1 MIKLKK
7 IRKKANNNLS
17 TGRKIKMSMN
27 RRNFLRTTATATLAA
42 PALINQAFAGSHGP
56 IKFVSILDQSGGL
69 DIYGKPMVDATK
81 MAIDEMNESGG
92 LLGREIELKI
102 YDPQSSIQFY
112 TQFATQAAAGDKA
125 DVVHAGI
132 TSASREA
139 IRPTLSRYETLYFY
153 NTLYE
158 GGVCDM
164 NNFCTGSTPAQT
176 VEKLVPY
183 AMKKWGKKV
192 YIVAADYNY
201 GHITAEW
208 VQKYVRDNGGDPIEV
223 EFFPLDVTNFGQ
235 TIKKIQASKADM
247 VMSALVGGAH
257 VSFYRQYAA
266 AGMNKSVPV
275 ASTTFGV
282 GNEHKLISAEEGDGM
297 ICAYSYF
304 EEIDSVANKDF
315 VARFKARMGDG
326 APALNE
332 LAARSYEAAFIW
344 AEAVKAAGTADRMP
358 VIEALR
364 SGIAYDG
371 PSGRVDIEPKT
382 NHLNQNVYLAE
393 LKDQSF
399 NIVESYQSQPPT
411 DTLMVCDL
419 VANPDQSVF
428 KFENGLKA
436 AGIDI

>member
-1 MIKLKK
+1 M
-7 IRKKANNNLS
+7 A
-17 TGRKIKMSMN
+17 T
-27 RRNFLRTTATATLAA
+27 RRQFIAGAA
-42 PALINQAFAGSHGP
+42 ASAVAFPAIIQSARASDN

-69 DIYGKPMVDATK
+69 DIYGKPMVDATR
-81 MAIDEMNESGG
+81 MAIDEINAAGG
-92 LLGREIELKI
+92 LLGKQIDLKV
-102 YDPQSSIQFY
+102 YDPQSTIQFY

-125 DVVHAGI
+125 NVVHAGI

-139 IRPTLSRYETLYFY
+139 IRPTFSRFRTLYFY

-164 NNFCTGSTPAQT
+164 NCFCTGSTPAQT
-176 VEKLVPY
+176 VEKLVPHV
-183 AMKKWGKKV
+183 MNKWGKKV

-201 GHITAEW
+201 GQITAQW
-208 VQKYVRDNGGDPIEV
+208 VQKYVRDNGGEAV
-223 EFFPLDVTNFGQ
+223 ETEFFPLDVTNFGP
-235 TIKKIQASKADM
+235 TIKKIQAAKPDL

-266 AGMNKSVPV
+266 AGMNKDVPI

-304 EEIDSVANKDF
+304 EEVDSPANKDF
-315 VARFKARMGDG
+315 VARFKKRLGDK

-332 LAARSYEAAFIW
+332 LAARSYEAANIW
-344 AEAVKAAGTADRMP
+344 AEAVKQAGTVDREP

-364 SGIAYDG
+364 SGVGYDG
-371 PSGRVDIEPKT
+371 PSGRVSIEPKT
-382 NHLNQNVYLAE
+382 NHALQNVYLAE

-399 NIVESYQSQPPT
+399 NILESHNAQPPT
-411 DTLMVCDL
+411 DTLLVCDL
-419 VANPDQSVF
+419 VKDPNQSTF